1 MARAPRASSGISS
14 LLAGTAAILVL
25 LICLGVHSSF
35 HSFSIARNQMR
46 DEIIQLQQD
55 LNAHQKALE
64 LQTRQCDANAAEHL
78 ASTAK
83 AQSSINYY
91 KDNIHKLALEQCTDV
106 QAEKCSENKVERI
119 TELKMDLELVT
130 KERDDLS
137 DRIQSFAMCC
147 HATTAKADA
156 LSKGLGEEKA
166 REHARDA
173 IAGSYRAYQRPQ
185 DVMKHTQ
192 RIIWNKNSASR
203 QRYQKNVTTPRTT
216 GLGGQSNSQRYQE
229 ELVIERGE
237 GNQRMQHDDR
247 KHAPRGQP
255 AGSRGATANASAAN
269 HAIDMTQLLRKQ
281 KIPSRKQSLDAFERD
296 FGGKGHD
303 EPKESEAVLEDEP
316 DWFDTSEVRKR

>member
-46 DEIIQLQQD
+46 DEIIQLQQ
-55 LNAHQKALE
+55 
-64 LQTRQCDANAAEHL
+64 AAEHL

-119 TELKMDLELVT
+119 T
-130 KERDDLS
+130 ERDDLS

-203 QRYQKNVTTPRTT
+203 VNSQRYQKNVTTPRTT

-229 ELVIERGE
+229 EA
-237 GNQRMQHDDR
+237 
-247 KHAPRGQP
+247 HAILEAASAIVSIMY
-255 AGSRGATANASAAN
+255 AGSSVEAIRTANRALGE
-269 HAIDMTQLLRKQ
+269 H
-281 KIPSRKQSLDAFERD
+281 
-296 FGGKGHD
+296 KG
-303 EPKESEAVLEDEP
+303 
-316 DWFDTSEVRKR
+316 